1 MEEPLLE
8 DQPRLHRRPV
18 EGPPIEL
25 LLDDEAVP
33 HVEEHRPHHHACEI
47 AGIDPLGFH
56 QIWHTYASLYLMSGG
71 SLVALA
77 KQLGHTTTRMV
88 EKHYGHLADSWRAEE
103 ARKHAP
109 SLGLGDRKVVRLKRR
124 RT

>member
-1 MEEPLLE
+1 MK
-8 DQPRLHRRPV
+8 D
-18 EGPPIEL
+18 
-25 LLDDEAVP
+25 
-33 HVEEHRPHHHACEI
+33 ACEAAAI
-47 AGIDPLGFH
+47 EPLGFH
-56 QIWHTYASLYLMSGG
+56 QLRHTYASLYLMSGG

-109 SLGLGDRKVVRLKRR
+109 SLGMEPVTVGKEGSEVESA
-124 RT
+124 